1 MGPQIAVGFV
11 LLTSLT
17 GGSVAIYI
25 RALVM
30 AAHASWRSG
39 LPELPFAFER
49 GFAAVVSEGLVCG
62 GCASDPI
69 VRLVGCDVGD
79 EAVCRYCGGTTGP
92 FAEVA
97 DLFEYV
103 YRCLLQEYDDPW
115 LHGIVPDKEAGG
127 WIAITELDIWDV
139 LAEEDCPLGD
149 GGALAEAFV
158 GLIDHDWYRIDSEA
172 GLPEDRRIWG
182 WESFE
187 QRLLT
192 GPRFLF
198 SSTDAEWGEDS
209 AEAVFEYLAALAAQI
224 QAGFVNTHEPG
235 LSLFRARSDRDRVF
249 TTADELG
256 SPPAAKTVPQRM
268 SAAGV
273 SCFYASEAAE
283 IASAEIRRRDDDRVS
298 IGCWTTTAPLVYVDF
313 VTRPAMPSLFDYPA
327 SQQRTYISFLRNFV
341 ERIQRPASEELGA
354 ANSYLATQVLA
365 DYLRYSL
372 PTSDRHGV
380 DAVRYPSSIH
390 PGGVNWVIFGQPDRE
405 STPRVNLIRPHIS
418 GSSEMSGHWVRDGWG
433 GGLQNRV

>member
-11 LLTSLT
+11 LLIALT
-17 GGSVAIYI
+17 GDSIAVYSL
-25 RALVM
+25 ALAM
-30 AAHASWRSG
+30 TADEFWRSG
-39 LPELPFAFER
+39 LPELPLAFEH
-49 GFAAVVSEGLVCG
+49 GFAAVVNEGLVCG
-62 GCASDPI
+62 GCASDLI
-69 VRLVGCDVGD
+69 VRLVVCDVGD

-149 GGALAEAFV
+149 GGALAEAFA
-158 GLIDHDWYRIDSEA
+158 GLIEHDWYEIGSEA
-172 GLPEDRRIWG
+172 GLPGDRRIWG
-182 WESFE
+182 WDSFE
-187 QRLLT
+187 RRLLT

-198 SSTDAEWGEDS
+198 SSTDAEWGEES
-209 AEAVFEYLAALAAQI
+209 AEALFEYLAELAEQV
-224 QAGFVNTHEPG
+224 QDGFVKKHEPG
-235 LSLFRARSDRDRVF
+235 LSLFRSRSHREHVF
-249 TTADELG
+249 TTADKLG

-273 SCFYASEAAE
+273 SCFYASEDAE
-283 IASAEIRRRDDDRVS
+283 TARAEIRRRDDDRVS
-298 IGCWTTTAPLVYVDF
+298 IGCWATTAPLVYVNF
-313 VTRPAMPSLFDYPA
+313 VSRPAMPSLFDYPG
-327 SQQRTYISFLRNFV
+327 SQQRTYIRFLHDFV
-341 ERIQRPASEELGA
+341 ERIQRPASEDLGD

-365 DYLRYSL
+365 EYLRYSL
-372 PTSDRHGV
+372 PTSHRRGV

-390 PGGVNWVIFGQPDRE
+390 PGGANWVIFGQPDRE
-405 STPRVNLIRPHIS
+405 STPRVNLIQANPPSRAQLSTDRTSVVFHA
-418 GSSEMSGHWVRDGWG
+418 
-433 GGLQNRV
+433 

>member
-1 MGPQIAVGFV
+1 MTADEP
-11 LLTSLT
+11 
-17 GGSVAIYI
+17 
-25 RALVM
+25 
-30 AAHASWRSG
+30 WRTG
-39 LPELPFAFER
+39 LPELPLSFEH

-69 VRLVGCDVGD
+69 VRLVVCNVGN
-79 EAVCRYCGGTTGP
+79 EAVCGYCGGTTGP

-149 GGALAEAFV
+149 GGALAEAFAC
-158 GLIDHDWYRIDSEA
+158 LIEHDWYEIGSEA

-224 QAGFVNTHEPG
+224 QAGFVKTNEPG
-235 LSLFRARSDRDRVF
+235 LALFRARSHKERVF

-273 SCFYASEAAE
+273 SCFYASEDAETAA
-283 IASAEIRRRDDDRVS
+283 AEIRRRDDDRAS
-298 IGCWTTTAPLVYVDF
+298 IGWWATSAPLVYVDF
-313 VTRPAMPSLFDYPA
+313 VTRPTLPSLFDYPV
-327 SQQRTYISFLRNFV
+327 SIQRTYIKFLHKFV
-341 ERIQRPASEELGA
+341 ERIQRPASEDIGD

-365 DYLRYSL
+365 EYLRYSL
-372 PTSDRHGV
+372 PSSHRHGV

-390 PGGVNWVIFGQPDRE
+390 PAGVNWVIFGQPDRE
-405 STPRVNLIRPHIS
+405 PTPRVILIEAGPRSTNSVTPPPSAAIPEHGYRNLTAT
-418 GSSEMSGHWVRDGWG
+418 
-433 GGLQNRV
+433 